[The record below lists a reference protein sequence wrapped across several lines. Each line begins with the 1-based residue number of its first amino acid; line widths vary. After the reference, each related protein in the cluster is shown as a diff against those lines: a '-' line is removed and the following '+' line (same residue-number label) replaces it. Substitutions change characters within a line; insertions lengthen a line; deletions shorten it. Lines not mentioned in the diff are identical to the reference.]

1 MSARLEKPRYD
12 GFPIAFS
19 FAIEEEKSLGLRND
33 ADVNC
38 DAAVS
43 SSVRSAQQPFAL
55 GDVGEEADD

>member
-1 MSARLEKPRYD
+1 MSAKLEKPRYD

-19 FAIEEEKSLGLRND
+19 FAAEEEKSPSLRND

-43 SSVRSAQQPFAL
+43 SSIRSAEQSFAL